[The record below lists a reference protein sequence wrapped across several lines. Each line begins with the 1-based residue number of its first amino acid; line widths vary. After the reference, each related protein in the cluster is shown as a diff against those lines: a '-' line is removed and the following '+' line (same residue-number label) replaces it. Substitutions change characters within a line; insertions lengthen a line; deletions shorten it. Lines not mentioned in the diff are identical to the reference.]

1 MTRSNKY
8 SIKGVSVTFSDGS
21 TKTGD
26 LLFNICDVRNNPPTC
41 PAGTNSVGYFTYAGG
56 CAALSRNSG
65 GTLTEWSYEAFN
77 KNKKEEDG
85 IKIVSNNQDSTTPFN
100 VTFAFKCDDSVKEQ
114 PTLSAS
120 QLAENNNLVITVTH
134 SKACGFEILGPFNF
148 MTHYK
153 IGIIFV
159 GLVLGVCLAF
169 FGFRV
174 FKYSLALLGFM
185 VG

>member
-1 MTRSNKY
+1 VT
-8 SIKGVSVTFSDGS
+8 VTFNDGS

-26 LLFNICDVRNNPPTC
+26 LLFNICGMRNNPPSC
-41 PAGTNSVGYFTYAGG
+41 PPGTNSVGYFTYLGG

-65 GTLTEWSYEAFN
+65 GVATKWSYEAFN
-77 KNKKEEDG
+77 KEKKEEDG
-85 IKIVSNNQDSTTPFN
+85 IRIISDNQDTTTPFN
-100 VTFAFKCDDSVKEQ
+100 VTFAFKCDTSVKDQ
-114 PTLSAS
+114 PSVSAT
-120 QLAENNNLVITVTH
+120 QLALNNNLVITITH
-134 SKACGFEILGPFNF
+134 SKACGFEILGPFAF
-148 MTHYK
+148 MAHYM

-159 GLVLGVCLAF
+159 GLVVGVALAF